1 MLTTQEYLFTCLAE
15 EFTEVG
21 QECSKAVRFTPTG
34 LNPLD
39 GTWPMQRLVNE
50 YSQAVALI
58 GLFNKIGLH
67 IQIDPDAV
75 EAKLE
80 GFKKMTAISV
90 ERGVVEPEAM
100 ESLFG

>member
-21 QECSKAVRFTPTG
+21 QECAKAVRFTP
-34 LNPLD
+34 D
-39 GTWPMQRLVNE
+39 GVNWIDNTTPMQRLRTE

-67 IQIDPDAV
+67 ILVDQEVVDK
-75 EAKLE
+75 KLE
-80 GFKKMTAISV
+80 SFEKMTAVSV
-90 ERGVVEPEAM
+90 ERGVVESEAM
-100 ESLFG
+100 EKLFG